1 VLTFVPV
8 CWIFC
13 KCKHYLLSSPLRNRY
28 RCVVLVGLLSSFGL
42 VASVKADNHQ
52 ESKPL
57 AWQPCPS
64 GVPAK
69 LGFECTRLS
78 RPLRNNQSDGPQ
90 IELAVYRLPAS
101 GSADQRLGSLFFN
114 PGGPGQPGGTS
125 ANNAFLI
132 PQELRKA
139 FDFVTWDPRGLGA
152 SSPSLTG
159 CSVGPVQ
166 RPATGPVDWQQVLDQ
181 RRKEL
186 GDANRACIES
196 NRDLITAMGTVET
209 AHDLDALRAALGDS
223 KLSYWGV
230 SYGTVIGST
239 YAALYPDKVRALVL
253 DGSVDP
259 WIDLFGLSDSSVA
272 PDDASRFFL
281 ALYPDLA
288 PKLTR
293 VLDRLTLRPIT
304 LKNGSDYTRW
314 DLLDPLQNF
323 VTLPDMISGPFA
335 RTLIE
340 TVDHAL
346 FGTPTEQSAAMDQL
360 EHPLLRS
367 PEIDKNAAAGFA
379 AVICQD
385 FPQRPSIKLQQQ
397 QLERVLSQAPVFG
410 GSLGANFLALCSGY
424 DNVPAQDPVPRAP
437 FPNVRVPGLVVGSS
451 WDGSTPWVW
460 SMAMARAFPSMRT
473 VQSVGSQ
480 HGTVIGV
487 QSDCVRSAVSEYLL
501 SAKVPSLDVACPY
514 KAPKVEQDFQ

>member
-1 VLTFVPV
+1 MHHLRN
-8 CWIFC
+8 
-13 KCKHYLLSSPLRNRY
+13 SPLRNRD
-28 RCVVLVGLLSSFGL
+28 RCAILFVLLSTVGQ
-42 VASVKADNHQ
+42 VASANTESNQKAM
-52 ESKPL
+52 PL
-57 AWQPCPS
+57 EWQPCQS
-64 GVPAK
+64 GAPAK
-69 LGFECTRLS
+69 LGFECARLP
-78 RPLRNNQSDGPQ
+78 RPLRNDQGDGPQ

-114 PGGPGQPGGTS
+114 PGGPGQPGGAS
-125 ANNAFLI
+125 ASNAFLI

-152 SSPSLTG
+152 SSPALSG
-159 CSVGPVQ
+159 CNAGPVQ

-186 GDANRACIES
+186 GEVNRACIES
-196 NRDLITAMGTVET
+196 NRDLVTAMGTVET
-209 AHDLDALRAALGDS
+209 VHDLDALRGALGDS
-223 KLSYWGV
+223 KLNYWGV

-239 YAALYPDKVRALVL
+239 YAALYPDKIRALVL

-272 PDDASRFFL
+272 PDDAARFFL

-288 PKLTR
+288 PKLAR
-293 VLDRLTLRPIT
+293 ALDRLALSPII
-304 LKNGSDYTRW
+304 LKDGSAYTRW

-323 VTLPDMISGPFA
+323 VSLPDMISGPFA

-346 FGTPTEQSAAMDQL
+346 FGTPTEQSAAIDQL

-385 FPQRPSIKLQQQ
+385 FPQRPSIKRQQQ
-397 QLERVLSQAPVFG
+397 QLERILSQAPVFG

-437 FPNVRVPGLVVGSS
+437 FPNVRVSGLVVGSS

-473 VQSVGSQ
+473 VQTVGSQ

-487 QSDCVRSAVSEYLL
+487 QSSCVRSVVKDYLL
-501 SAKVPSLDVACPY
+501 SAEVPSLDVVCPY
-514 KAPKVEQDFQ
+514 EAPKVEQDFQ